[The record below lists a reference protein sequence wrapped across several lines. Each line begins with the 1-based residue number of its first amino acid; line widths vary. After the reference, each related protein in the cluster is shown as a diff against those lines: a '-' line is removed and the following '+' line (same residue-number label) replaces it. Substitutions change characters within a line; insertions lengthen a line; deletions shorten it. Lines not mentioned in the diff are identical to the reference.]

1 MTIERDEMTPS
12 DFDLAKIADIRQR
25 LGQLNAWIDTIRGR
39 NGWASFRPE
48 DKPASVPDV
57 SNDER
62 GLLEKFDWVNDPPD
76 RYFAYIQGRSITT
89 WNGEI
94 LGSVMFGRE
103 YRDNFG
109 GRRIPV
115 RVIACNGHEYFGTY
129 YTSAGD
135 YCRLKKRKGAAR

>member
-1 MTIERDEMTPS
+1 MTPS

-62 GLLEKFDWVNDPPD
+62 GLLEKFDWVNVRPIDILPTYKAD
-76 RYFAYIQGRSITT
+76 RSQR
-89 WNGEI
+89 
-94 LGSVMFGRE
+94 
-103 YRDNFG
+103 
-109 GRRIPV
+109 
-115 RVIACNGHEYFGTY
+115 GTARFSAQLCLVESTET
-129 YTSAGD
+129 TSAD
-135 YCRLKKRKGAAR
+135 VEFQSV